1 MMEELEYL
9 GKYFR
14 VIEILRFNIVSN
26 YVTGMVTAQDI
37 EEFKEKF
44 FDFRERLYKFE
55 TDETNL
61 LEIANM
67 KSKLQHYN
75 TEVLEDENILE
86 VAYSNSN

>member
-9 GKYFR
+9 RKYFR

>member
-9 GKYFR
+9 RKYFR

-44 FDFRERLYKFE
+44 FDFREKLYKFE